1 MITDQDFKRFMIRR
15 ELKEA
20 GANPNAKVSVTSLV
34 ELSEIVGETMG
45 KLLDRI
51 KALEK
56 QVVRLD
62 HLEKH
67 ALTWRGDWERGISY
81 PPSCVVRRAGGLYV
95 ALIETLNQEPGAA
108 GAPWSQI

>member
-1 MITDQDFKRFMIRR
+1 MSTDQDFKRFMIRH

-51 KALEK
+51 KVLEK

-62 HLEKH
+62 HLEKN
-67 ALTWRGDWERGISY
+67 ALQWRGDWKPGIFF
-81 PPSCVVRRAGGLYV
+81 PASCIVRHAGGLYV
-95 ALIETLNQEPGAA
+95 ALFETTQEPGAA

>member
-1 MITDQDFKRFMIRR
+1 MSDADFKRLLIRHS
-15 ELKEA
+15 LKES
-20 GANPNAKVSVTSLV
+20 GANPNAKISVTSLV
-34 ELSEIVGETMG
+34 EFSEIVGETMG

-51 KALEK
+51 KVLEK

-67 ALTWRGDWERGISY
+67 ALQWRGDWKPGIFF
-81 PPSCVVRRAGGLYV
+81 PASCIVRHAGALFV
-95 ALIETLNQEPGAA
+95 ALTETTQEPGAA